1 MHFALRRA
9 LQLTGCQTQCHRAAW
24 QPQSPNQNEGHDPN
38 IVPGSKH
45 CRAGAYS
52 LHAVERDLLFP
63 SVWNYWKRLKQKT
76 SLPCSRSLYSRNKC
90 GGGRIILSFCSLAIK
105 INSIHQI
112 WRMEKQKH
120 SCSVL
125 KPVLCIWECLWK
137 HGSTAVENVYVEL
150 QLRGKRISC
159 LLEAQFQ
166 LINCALGKRLCEK
179 FSETRIRFWGLG

>member
-1 MHFALRRA
+1 MRGMT
-9 LQLTGCQTQCHRAAW
+9 LTSYLVASTAEQVPTHSMLWRETCFF
-24 QPQSPNQNEGHDPN
+24 PQYEIH
-38 IVPGSKH
+38 
-45 CRAGAYS
+45 
-52 LHAVERDLLFP
+52 
-63 SVWNYWKRLKQKT
+63 WKRLKQKT
-76 SLPCSRSLYSRNKC
+76 SLPCSRGLYSRNKC

-179 FSETRIRFWGLG
+179 FSETRILFWGLGQQS